1 MTDTVTRLIHENET
15 LRKALRLVQGNR
27 RAFEGR
33 MRDALGG
40 YRDSDLVSLATTMR
54 ARLEWFEEGVREFVW
69 EPEPVSDSPVTV
81 RLSWTEGVS
90 EATGEPIMVR
100 YADVWWDRGS
110 ELHGVSITYQ
120 REQGLG
126 LYQWPQFVELE
137 KARAFASLLMRL
149 EPEDAQLIHG
159 AHWNGVVL

>member
-69 EPEPVSDSPVTV
+69 EPEPVSDSP
-81 RLSWTEGVS
+81 
-90 EATGEPIMVR
+90 IMVR

>member
-1 MTDTVTRLIHENET
+1 VTDTVTRLMRENET
-15 LRKALRLVQGNR
+15 LRAALRLVQANR
-27 RAFEGR
+27 RAFEGQ

-40 YRDSDLVSLATTMR
+40 YHDSDLVSLATTMR

-69 EPEPVSDSPVTV
+69 EPEPVNDSPVTV

-100 YADVWWDRGS
+100 YADVWWDGA
-110 ELHGVSITYQ
+110 HHNVSITYQ

-126 LYQWPQFVELE
+126 LY
-137 KARAFASLLMRL
+137 
-149 EPEDAQLIHG
+149 
-159 AHWNGVVL
+159 HWSRRTRS